1 MHKEEDNLNR
11 AVDKVAEDPSVNRTE
26 EISHKEERHQEE
38 VKACHHH
45 RAHLMANNSSSSKLH
60 QETLAKSF
68 Q

>member
-1 MHKEEDNLNR
+1 MHKEEE

-26 EISHKEERHQEE
+26 EISHKEERLQEE
-38 VKACHHH
+38 VKATHLH
-45 RAHLMANNSSSSKLH
+45 RAHLKANSRCSSSKLH